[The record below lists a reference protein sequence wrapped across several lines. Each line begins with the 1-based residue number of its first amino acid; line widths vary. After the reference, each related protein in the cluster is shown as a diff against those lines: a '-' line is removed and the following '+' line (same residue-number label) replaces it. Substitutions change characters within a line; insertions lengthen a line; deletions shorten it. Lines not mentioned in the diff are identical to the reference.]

1 MRDSLS
7 PLTPLLINYLNQYS
21 TYHLSIFRIRIV
33 PVTFFPTKE
42 CSMKSIIRKLI
53 PTLMISYSFTTSAFT
68 PSAAP
73 PRTVVLSCPPLA
85 YVFSCSIPRT
95 AHPQYGTNCWYR
107 TGGKG
112 YLMKSDR
119 RFGFYNDI
127 VELTIRDSTH
137 VTGVVREVNSG
148 RSAYCQQKS

>member
-7 PLTPLLINYLNQYS
+7 PLTPLRIDYLNQYC
-21 TYHLSIFRIRIV
+21 TYHLSIFRIQITLLV
-33 PVTFFPTKE
+33 FFKQQE
-42 CSMKSIIRKLI
+42 YIMKSIIRKLI
-53 PTLMISYSFTTSAFT
+53 PTLMLSSSFTASAFT
-68 PSAAP
+68 LSAAP

-148 RSAYCQQKS
+148 RSAYCQQKT